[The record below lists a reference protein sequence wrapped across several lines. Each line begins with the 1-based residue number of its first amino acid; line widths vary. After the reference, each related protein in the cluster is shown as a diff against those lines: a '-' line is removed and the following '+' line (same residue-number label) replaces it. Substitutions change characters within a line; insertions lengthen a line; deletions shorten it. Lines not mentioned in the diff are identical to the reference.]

1 VARSAS
7 SQTGRPAPAVAT
19 TALLATAV
27 VLAAAAVMAGCST
40 TQQTAARLQLNA
52 ARIRASEQPT
62 EVKAPGHAVDVTRVA
77 RIVTGGRTAFIVQVR
92 NSAGRPMSDLP
103 ISVGV
108 RVRGKRPIYLNR
120 QSTAEL
126 SYFEAH
132 LPLVA
137 AGETLTWVYTTDR
150 RLPAHARPFA
160 VVGGTP
166 SNHAPRSNPLPVI
179 RASAVAPTTATSAAG
194 ASPLAVSLHNL
205 SSVPQYQLQVYAVA
219 ERAGRYVAAGSFTVP
234 HLGSNASSRLKLPIL
249 GHINHA
255 RLQIEAAPTI
265 FQ

>member
-7 SQTGRPAPAVAT
+7 ASGTDRRALVAVAT
-19 TALLATAV
+19 TA
-27 VLAAAAVMAGCST
+27 VLAGAAALAGCST
-40 TQQTAARLQLNA
+40 TQQEAARLQLNA
-52 ARIRASEQPT
+52 ARIRASEQRT
-62 EVKAPGHAVDVTRVA
+62 QVTVPGRTVDVTRVA
-77 RIVTGGRTAFIVQVR
+77 RVVTGGRTAFVVQVR
-92 NSAGRPMSDLP
+92 NPGTQPVSDLP

-108 RVRGKRPIYLNR
+108 RVENKRPVYVNR

-126 SYFEAH
+126 SYFDAH
-132 LPLVA
+132 LPLVEPGA
-137 AGETLTWVYTTDR
+137 TLTWVYTTDR
-150 RLPAHARPFA
+150 RLPARARAFA
-160 VVGGTP
+160 LVGGTP
-166 SNHAPRSNPLPVI
+166 SNRAPRSNPLPVI
-179 RASAVAPTTATSAAG
+179 RASAVATVTTASAADG
-194 ASPLAVSLHNL
+194 SPLAVSLHNL

-219 ERAGRYVAAGSFTVP
+219 ERAGRYVAAGDFTVP

>member
-1 VARSAS
+1 MARSAS
-7 SQTGRPAPAVAT
+7 SDTPRRATAAVT
-19 TALLATAV
+19 TAA
-27 VLAAAAVMAGCST
+27 VLAAAGALAGCAT
-40 TQQTAARLQLNA
+40 TQQEAARLQLNA

-62 EVKAPGHAVDVTRVA
+62 EVKVAGQTVDVTRIA
-77 RIVTGGRTAFIVQVR
+77 RVVTGGQTAFVVQVR
-92 NSAGRPMSDLP
+92 NSGRRPVSDLP

-108 RVRGKRPIYLNR
+108 RAGKERPIYVNR
-120 QSTAEL
+120 QSPAEL
-126 SYFEAH
+126 SYFGAH

-137 AGETLTWVYTTDR
+137 AGATLTWVYTTDR

-160 VVGGTP
+160 LVGATP
-166 SNHAPRSNPLPVI
+166 SNTAPRANPLPVI
-179 RASAVAPTTATSAAG
+179 RASAVAPATAVSAAG
-194 ASPLAVSLHNL
+194 ASPLTVSLHNL
-205 SSVPQYQLQVYAVA
+205 SSVPQYQLQVYAIA

-234 HLGSNASSRLKLPIL
+234 HLGSDASRRLKLPIL

>member
-1 VARSAS
+1 MLRGALAAV
-7 SQTGRPAPAVAT
+7 APAA
-19 TALLATAV
+19 AL
-27 VLAAAAVMAGCST
+27 AGCAT
-40 TQQTAARLQLNA
+40 TQQEAARLQLNA

-62 EVKAPGHAVDVTRVA
+62 EVRAPGNAVEVTRVA
-77 RIVTGGRTAFIVQVR
+77 RIVTGGRSAFVVQVR
-92 NSAGRPMSDLP
+92 NAARRPVSDLP

-120 QSTAEL
+120 QSEAEL
-126 SYFEAH
+126 SYFDAH

-137 AGETLTWVYTTDR
+137 AGGTLTWVYTTDR

-166 SNHAPRSNPLPVI
+166 SNPAPRSHPLPVI
-179 RASAVAPTTATSAAG
+179 RASAVAPVTTASGAAG
-194 ASPLAVSLHNL
+194 TSPVAISLRNL
-205 SSVPQYQLQVYAVA
+205 SAVPQYQLQVYAVA
-219 ERAGRYVAAGSFTVP
+219 ERDGRFVAAGSFTVP
-234 HLGSNASSRLKLPIL
+234 HLGSNASSRLRLPIL